1 MRYPPMSQSKGASS
15 RWKLSTD
22 GTATRM
28 KWIWNLSIIMW
39 VTRVNWIQYEVCT
52 YIIESTNFY
61 WEILS
66 RWISREAFPL
76 RGKIYTRRQC
86 NSFCAPRTLCITVDL
101 FKKSSTADI
110 FANKQNIVTREDS
123 CTVSIYRYTSFRVF
137 LRNHCRGYFET
148 AIWFKFCTL
157 LIKIKY

>member
-1 MRYPPMSQSKGASS
+1 MDVSHTHALFAIHQCLKVRAL

-22 GTATRM
+22 GTATTM

-86 NSFCAPRTLCITVDL
+86 NSFCAPRTLCIKVDL
-101 FKKSSTADI
+101 FKKSSTPDI
-110 FANKQNIVTREDS
+110 FASKQNIVAREGS
-123 CTVSIYRYTSFRVF
+123 CTVSIYRYTSVRVF
-137 LRNHCRGYFET
+137 LRNHYRVLHRVSRNCG
-148 AIWFKFCTL
+148 L
-157 LIKIKY
+157 V